1 MITFGT
7 TLRLFV
13 GSLFIQSSWSFE
25 RLQALGFASAIT
37 PALRELYG
45 NGPEGREALKRH
57 LAHFNTN
64 PYLASAILGA
74 AVRMEEDVRA
84 GKMKPAEVAGFKR
97 MTMGAYGAIGDNF
110 FWAGLRPL
118 ASVAGVLGVVLWGV
132 WGVAL
137 MLLLYNAFHLWLR
150 WRGLV
155 KGLELGRGVAGW
167 ISNLVLPRWAG
178 RGRMA
183 ASAML
188 GVAAAAAVVGGGGWP
203 EKGAELYRNPGPGW
217 WAVAGVVAAVA
228 SVLLLERVISTRL
241 STTAPAWL
249 IYAIIPPLLLLGYLI
264 Y

>member
-57 LAHFNTN
+57 LAHFNTT

-84 GKMKPAEVAGFKR
+84 GKMKPSEVAGFKR

-118 ASVAGVLGVVLWGV
+118 ASVAGVLGVILWGV

-137 MLLLYNAFHLWLR
+137 MLVLYNVFHLWLR
-150 WRGLV
+150 WRGLTR
-155 KGLELGRGVAGW
+155 GLELGRGVAGW
-167 ISNLVLPRWAG
+167 ISNLVLPSWAG

-188 GVAAAAAVVGGGGWP
+188 GVAVAAAVVGAYGGGP
-203 EKGAELYRNPGPGW
+203 GPYPNPDPGW
-217 WAVAGVVAAVA
+217 WAVAGVVAAVV
-228 SVLLLERVISTRL
+228 SVLLLDRVISARF

-249 IYAIIPPLLLLGYLI
+249 IYVIIPPLLLLGYLI